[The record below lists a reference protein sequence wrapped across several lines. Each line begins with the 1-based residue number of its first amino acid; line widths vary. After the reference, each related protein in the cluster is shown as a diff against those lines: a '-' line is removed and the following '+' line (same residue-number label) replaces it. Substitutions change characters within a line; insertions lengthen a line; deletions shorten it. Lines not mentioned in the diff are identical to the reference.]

1 MPQNLERDFQKAVLK
16 LKHKQKNILKRKFIN
31 LFKSSLARYWF
42 ISLLLLVAVTN
53 GANPHLIKD
62 LAGRVGYNSPEPPLS
77 ASPWSW
83 KNNQTIHPIV
93 ASIAPN
99 IEGSIKSTAEYIASQ
114 ESDPYLRIKA
124 LHDYVISRVS
134 YDFHALEIGIQPP
147 QDAQT
152 VFSTR
157 KAVCGGYANLFMAL
171 SQAIGINTVAIQG
184 DIRQDLAP
192 PNSIS
197 TSRGQLISNT
207 KPTLHAWNA
216 VKVADNWQLVDT
228 TWDDSS
234 SNQNLSLYKSDY
246 LMPPP
251 EVMIT
256 DHFPDW
262 SHWQLLRH
270 PISRDY
276 FEKQLILTP
285 RFFNENLQVVSPV
298 EYKTSVEKNAFIQV
312 KTPLNYSNKI
322 VALFSEREKSNFS
335 LWSLQHSNPFA
346 QDNKT
351 DIKTCQSQPAVGESI
366 QISCQFSEVGIYQV
380 LLFSLEQ
387 RDNMIRP
394 YPIAQFKF
402 DVH

>member
-16 LKHKQKNILKRKFIN
+16 LKHKKKNLLKRRIQTF
-31 LFKSSLARYWF
+31 LKSTIARYWF
-42 ISLLLLVAVTN
+42 ISLLLLVAIIN
-53 GANPHLIKD
+53 GMNPYLVKDFSVRIKY
-62 LAGRVGYNSPEPPLS
+62 GPKPPLL

-83 KNNQTIHPIV
+83 KNNQTIHSAV
-93 ASIAPN
+93 AN
-99 IEGSIKSTAEYIASQ
+99 IPPDIESGIKSVAEYIARQ

-134 YDFHALEIGIQPP
+134 YDFHALKMGRYPS

-171 SQAIGINTVAIQG
+171 SQAIGINTVVIQG

-197 TSRGQLISNT
+197 TNADLLNPNT
-207 KPTLHAWNA
+207 RLTLHAWNA

-228 TWDDSS
+228 TWDDIN
-234 SNQNLSLYKSDY
+234 SNQNISLYKSDY

-251 EVMIT
+251 EVMIP
-256 DHFPDW
+256 DHFPAQSD
-262 SHWQLLRH
+262 WQLLH
-270 PISRDY
+270 KPISRDY

-285 RFFNENLQVVSPV
+285 RFFTEDIQIVSPI
-298 EYKTSVEKNAFIQV
+298 EYKTSVQKNGFIQV
-312 KTPLNYSNKI
+312 KAPVNYSNKI

-335 LWSLQHSNPFA
+335 LWSLTQGNPFA
-346 QDNKT
+346 QDNTT
-351 DIKTCQSQPAVGESI
+351 DVKTCQSQPAVGESI
-366 QISCQFSEVGIYQV
+366 QISCQFSEIGIYQV

-387 RDNMIRP
+387 RENTIGP

-402 DVH
+402 DAH

>member
-1 MPQNLERDFQKAVLK
+1 MPQNLERDFRKAVLK
-16 LKHKQKNILKRKFIN
+16 LKHKKRSILKRKIQAFSQSII
-31 LFKSSLARYWF
+31 RYWF
-42 ISLLLLVAVTN
+42 ICVLILLALIN
-53 GANPHLIKD
+53 GSNPHLIKNFA
-62 LAGRVGYNSPEPPLS
+62 LQLGYAPLPPSS

-93 ASIAPN
+93 AN
-99 IEGSIKSTAEYIASQ
+99 ITPDIESSIKSVAEYIVRQ
-114 ESDPYLRIKA
+114 EPDPYLQVKA
-124 LHDYVISRVS
+124 LHDYVIKRVN
-134 YDFHALEIGIQPP
+134 YDFNALATGRQPP
-147 QDAQT
+147 QDAQS

-171 SQAIGINTVAIQG
+171 AQAIGIKTVVIQG

-197 TSRGQLISNT
+197 TNIEQLKPNT
-207 KPTLHAWNA
+207 KSTLHAWNA
-216 VKVADNWQLVDT
+216 VKVADSWQLLDT
-228 TWDDSS
+228 TWDDIN

-251 EVMIT
+251 EVMIA

-262 SHWQLLRH
+262 SEWQLLHH
-270 PISRDY
+270 PIKRDY
-276 FEKQLILTP
+276 FEKQPMLTP
-285 RFFNENLQVVSPV
+285 RFFTENLQMLSPV
-298 EYKTSVEKNAFIQV
+298 EYKSSAQNNALIQL
-312 KTPLNYSNKI
+312 KIPLNYSNMI

-351 DIKTCQSQPAVGESI
+351 DIKTCQTQPAVGEAI
-366 QISCQFSEVGIYQV
+366 QISCQFSETGIYQV

-387 RDNMIRP
+387 KNNMMMP

-402 DVH
+402 DAH